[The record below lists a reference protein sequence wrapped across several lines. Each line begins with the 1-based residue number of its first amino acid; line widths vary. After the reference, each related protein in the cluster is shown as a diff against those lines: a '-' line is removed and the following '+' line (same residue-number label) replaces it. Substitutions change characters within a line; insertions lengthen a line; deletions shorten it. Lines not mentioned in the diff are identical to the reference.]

1 MFHSFVLAVL
11 CMMLPTAAL
20 AHGTGQHV
28 LGTVVAIDSK
38 HLEVKTQKGT
48 TVEVLINKQTR
59 FKEKGNPKGANLPSV
74 GDRVVV
80 EAIKDDK
87 ALTATEVHFSSL
99 KKTAEEPAPLP
110 QQTPAAGTPSTL
122 STRSRTARPTMR
134 RARSALLLPAAG
146 TPAP

>member
-1 MFHSFVLAVL
+1 MFHTLVLAML
-11 CMMLPTAAL
+11 CVVLPTAAL

-59 FKEKGNPKGANLPSV
+59 FKEKGNPKGVNLPGV

-80 EAIKDDK
+80 EAVKDDK

-99 KKTAEEPAPLP
+99 KKAAQEPTPPP
-110 QQTPAAGTPSTL
+110 QQTPAP
-122 STRSRTARPTMR
+122 
-134 RARSALLLPAAG
+134 
-146 TPAP
+146 

>member
-1 MFHSFVLAVL
+1 MFHPLVLSML
-11 CMMLPTAAL
+11 CLMLPTAAL

-48 TVEVLINKQTR
+48 TVEVQITKQTR
-59 FKEKGNPKGANLPSV
+59 FKEKGNPKGANLPAI

-87 ALTATEVHFSSL
+87 TLTATEVHFSSL
-99 KKTAEEPAPLP
+99 KKAAQQAPPLP
-110 QQTPAAGTPSTL
+110 QQTPAAGTP
-122 STRSRTARPTMR
+122 
-134 RARSALLLPAAG
+134 
-146 TPAP
+146 AP

>member
-1 MFHSFVLAVL
+1 MFHSLILAVL
-11 CMMLPTAAL
+11 CVMLPTTAL

-59 FKEKGNPKGANLPSV
+59 FKEKGNPKGANLPGV

-87 ALTATEVHFSSL
+87 ALTATEVHFSSF
-99 KKTAEEPAPLP
+99 KKPAQEPAPLS
-110 QQTPAAGTPSTL
+110 QQTPAAGTP
-122 STRSRTARPTMR
+122 
-134 RARSALLLPAAG
+134 
-146 TPAP
+146 AP